1 MIWASVKSLNRV
13 PSYAQ
18 ADATARQ
25 PSTENRSRNREHRS
39 KRAPPSQRE
48 LQERS
53 EIHLAVAESYE
64 QDEYKGDLDN
74 SVCAGAGCTGCGYF
88 STASDAEEP
97 EKRRRKRKRRKRNSR
112 KELENVVM
120 TVEKKDSAVVELADE
135 RGSPTKVNTEDAIE
149 IMSQSTVQQGVD
161 LFEGEPEHREVFLLK
176 HYILLVAAAIFCGYL
191 LSIVE
196 SPKERK
202 LKNRAYRR
210 GQRIKRVL
218 DDGIAN
224 NWFDEGFKKD
234 VKQVCNFVSE
244 EERDLIDFDIT
255 GSTFFVATV
264 VTTIGY
270 GTYTPQTPIGKL
282 ITCFV
287 AIFGVA
293 WFGYILTVA
302 ASRAENLVR
311 YIVVLYR
318 KGFGFA
324 RADVSKHDVVNV
336 NRELFT
342 PGQVLFRV
350 FCLNLAYIVCLATL
364 GFASHL
370 ITPGNA
376 FYMSIITF
384 STVGLGD
391 VAPPFFNEPGVPYRQ
406 RATEV
411 LGLTLIA
418 LVGLTLLALLFNS
431 VEVYSKYRY
440 ELLVSSRGDVK
451 AEAEPRTSSSNDQN
465 RNKRVTRLGS
475 MHFGRN

>member
-13 PSYAQ
+13 PSLGQ
-18 ADATARQ
+18 GDATDR
-25 PSTENRSRNREHRS
+25 PSSHGSRSRRPEHATRS
-39 KRAPPSQRE
+39 APPPKRD

-53 EIHLAVAESYE
+53 EIHLAVRDSHE
-64 QDEYKGDLDN
+64 QDEYKGNLEQ
-74 SVCAGAGCTGCGYF
+74 SLCAGASCTGCGYF
-88 STASDAEEP
+88 YETSDAEEP
-97 EKRRRKRKRRKRNSR
+97 EKRRRKRKRRKKNTR
-112 KELENVVM
+112 KELEKVVM
-120 TVEKKDSAVVELADE
+120 AVKKNDPAVVEIADE
-135 RGSPTKVNTEDAIE
+135 KGSPTKETTEDAIE
-149 IMSQSTVQQGVD
+149 IMSQSTIQQDAD
-161 LFEGEPEHREVFLLK
+161 LFESEPEHQQVFLLK

-196 SPKERK
+196 APKERK

-218 DDGIAN
+218 DEGIAN
-224 NWFDEGFKKD
+224 GWFDDGFKKD
-234 VKQVCNFVSE
+234 VKQVCDFVSDD
-244 EERDLIDFDIT
+244 ERDLIDFDIT

-270 GTYTPQTPIGKL
+270 GTYTPQTPLGKI

-302 ASRAENLVR
+302 ASRAESLVR
-311 YIVVLYR
+311 YIVVLCR
-318 KGFGFA
+318 KGFGFTQSH
-324 RADVSKHDVVNV
+324 VSQNEVLSV

-350 FCLNLAYIVCLATL
+350 FCLNLAYIVCLAVI
-364 GFASHL
+364 GFASRL

-391 VAPPFFNEPGVPYRQ
+391 VAPPFYNQPGIPYRQ

-411 LGLTLIA
+411 FGLTLVA

-440 ELLVSSRGDVK
+440 ELFVSSQEE
-451 AEAEPRTSSSNDQN
+451 ASAEPNASPSNN
-465 RNKRVTRLGS
+465 RKRKKRVTRLGS